1 VVDVE
6 QRRHDGAQVTPDQPV
21 RSVAV
26 ASVGGVRNEVPGAP
40 SLALLAL
47 EMRAWPE
54 LALYFASWPLLFAQ
68 RHGDGHSVLVLP
80 PFGATDAYTGPMR
93 VLLRALGYSTHGWGL
108 GQNLGPTSAI
118 LDGVPARL
126 AELAE
131 RSERPVTVIG
141 WSAGGI
147 LGREA
152 ARRNP
157 DATRQVITLGS
168 PFRLLLDHRYRTHA
182 AFFYRLAERWHAPPS
197 ESIRASAYNAPLL
210 EVPATAI
217 YSRTDGVASW
227 EWCLEDEG
235 PRAENIEVYGS
246 HCGLGHNPAA
256 LVAIADRLA
265 QPDGE
270 WKPFTPPGA
279 LRHLYPG

>member
-1 VVDVE
+1 VTSVDDVPRE
-6 QRRHDGAQVTPDQPV
+6 A
-21 RSVAV
+21 
-26 ASVGGVRNEVPGAP
+26 PGAP

-54 LALYFASWPLLFAQ
+54 LALYFASWPLLLTLP
-68 RHGDGHSVLVLP
+68 RGDGHSVLVLP
-80 PFGATDAYTGPMR
+80 PFGASDAATSPMR
-93 VLLRALGYSTHGWGL
+93 VTLRGLGYSTHGWGL
-108 GQNLGPTSAI
+108 GQNLGPTSTI

-126 AELAE
+126 RELAD
-131 RSERPVTVIG
+131 RSGRPVSVIG

-157 DATRQVITLGS
+157 DAVRQVITLGS
-168 PFRLLLDHRYRTHA
+168 PFRLLIDDRYRTHA
-182 AFFYRLAERWHAPPS
+182 AFFYKLAERWHVRD
-197 ESIRASAYNAPLL
+197 ESIQGPGRTHPLL

-227 EWCLEDEG
+227 QWCLEDDG
-235 PRAENIEVYGS
+235 PCAENIEVYGS

-265 QPDGE
+265 QPEGE
-270 WKPFTPPGA
+270 WEPFAPSRVV
-279 LRHLYPG
+279 RHLFPG

>member
-1 VVDVE
+1 VSKVDDVPSE
-6 QRRHDGAQVTPDQPV
+6 A
-21 RSVAV
+21 
-26 ASVGGVRNEVPGAP
+26 PGAP

-54 LALYFASWPLLFAQ
+54 LGLYFASMPLLLA
-68 RHGDGHSVLVLP
+68 RPRGDGHSVLVLP
-80 PFGATDAYTGPMR
+80 PFGTTDAYTSPLR
-93 VLLRALGYSTHGWGL
+93 IALRALGYSTHGWGL

-118 LDGVPARL
+118 LEGVPSAL
-126 AELAE
+126 EELAD
-131 RSERPVTVIG
+131 RSGRPVSVIG

-157 DATRQVITLGS
+157 DAVRQVITLGS
-168 PFRLLLDHRYRTHA
+168 PFRLLLDDRYRTHA
-182 AFFYRLAERWHAPPS
+182 AFFYRLAERWHAPPT

-210 EVPATAI
+210 DVPATAI
-217 YSRTDGVASW
+217 YSRSDGVASW
-227 EWCLEDEG
+227 QWCLEDEG
-235 PRAENIEVYGS
+235 PRSENIEVYGS

-265 QPDGE
+265 QPEGE
-270 WKPFTPPGA
+270 WTPFTPPRT
-279 LRHLYPG
+279 LRHLYPQH